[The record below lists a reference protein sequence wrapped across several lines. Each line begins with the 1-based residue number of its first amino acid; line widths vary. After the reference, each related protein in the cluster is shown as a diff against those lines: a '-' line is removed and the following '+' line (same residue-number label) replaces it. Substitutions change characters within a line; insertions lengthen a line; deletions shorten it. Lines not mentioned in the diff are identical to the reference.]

1 MTEHSFALIP
11 ASYVYLVRD
20 EQVLL
25 QRRQNTGY
33 MDGHWVAGAAGHVE
47 AAESAR
53 EAAVREAYEEL
64 GVRIDAED
72 LELITVMQRRNGDA
86 VIEQR
91 VDWFWT
97 VRRWSGDPVVQEPHK
112 ASALEWF
119 PLTELPEPMPD
130 YERHVVR
137 GIDDTTFPRATSSG
151 FATDA

>member
-25 QRRQNTGY
+25 QCRANTGY

-47 AAESAR
+47 AGESAR
-53 EAAVREAYEEL
+53 EAAVREAREEL
-64 GVRIDAED
+64 GVRIASED

-86 VIEQR
+86 AIEQR

-97 VRRWSGDPVVQEPHK
+97 VRRWDGEPAIQEPHK

-119 PLTELPEPMPD
+119 PRTDLPEPMPD
-130 YERHVVR
+130 YERRVVR
-137 GIDDTTFPRATSSG
+137 GIDDPTFPRATSSG
-151 FATDA
+151 FDADV

>member
-20 EQVLL
+20 DQVLL
-25 QRRQNTGY
+25 QRRANTGY

-72 LELITVMQRRNGDA
+72 LELITVIQRRNGDA
-86 VIEQR
+86 VIE
-91 VDWFWT
+91 
-97 VRRWSGDPVVQEPHK
+97 
-112 ASALEWF
+112 
-119 PLTELPEPMPD
+119 
-130 YERHVVR
+130 
-137 GIDDTTFPRATSSG
+137 
-151 FATDA
+151 